1 MFKVGILG
9 TENSHALAFARLI
22 KEKAKYRDVEIT
34 GVYGYDAA
42 ANQKLLNEGLVS
54 YVAQDPHE
62 FLGKVDGIVV
72 VARHGDHHHEYAL
85 PYVKA
90 GIPAFIDKPFT
101 VDLEKAQEL
110 LDAAKENG
118 ALICGGSSLKFAD
131 EFLPL
136 KRYAEKN
143 TVVGGYVAAP
153 INMVNDYAGFYFYSQ
168 HLIEILFT
176 VFGKDIKTV
185 YASCPDESKNRVSVI
200 VGYDTFDVTIQFV
213 DCYHYAAGVVCKEG
227 VQTAV
232 ASDIVYC
239 YEKELD
245 EYFHMVKEQ
254 KMEQDYA
261 EYKKPVTLLHC
272 IQESYQ
278 QKKVVEVKW

>member
-1 MFKVGILG
+1 MKIAILG

-42 ANQKLLNEGLVS
+42 ANQKLLDEGLVS
-54 YVAQDPHE
+54 YAAQDPHE

>member
-1 MFKVGILG
+1 MKIAILG

-22 KEKAKYRDVEIT
+22 KQKAKYSDVEIV
-34 GVYGYDAA
+34 GVYGYDPA
-42 ANQKLLNEGLVS
+42 ANQKLLDEGLVS
-54 YVAQDPHE
+54 YVAQNPHE
-62 FLGKVDGIVV
+62 FLGKVDGIAV

-90 GIPAFIDKPFT
+90 GVHAFIDKPFT
-101 VDLEKAQEL
+101 VDLSKAQEL
-110 LDAAKENG
+110 LDAAKEGG

-136 KRYAEKN
+136 QRYAKKN

-176 VFGKDIKTV
+176 VFGKDIKSV
-185 YASCPDESKNRVSVI
+185 YAFCADETKNRVSAI
-200 VGYDTFDVTIQFV
+200 VSYDTFDVTIEFV
-213 DCYHYAAGVVCKEG
+213 DCYHYTATVICKEG
-227 VQTAV
+227 VLSSAAGD
-232 ASDIVYC
+232 ASYC
-239 YEKELD
+239 YERELD
-245 EYFHMVKEQ
+245 EFFQMMKE
-254 KMEQDYA
+254 KRMEQDYA

-272 IQESYQ
+272 IQESYR

>member
-1 MFKVGILG
+1 MKIAILG
-9 TENSHALAFARLI
+9 TENSHALTFARLI

-42 ANQKLLNEGLVS
+42 ANQKLLEEGLVS
-54 YVAQDPHE
+54 YAAQDPHE

-131 EFLPL
+131 EFFPL

-232 ASDIVYC
+232 ASDIAYC

-278 QKKVVEVKW
+278 QKKVVGVKW

>member
-1 MFKVGILG
+1 MKIAILG

-22 KEKAKYRDVEIT
+22 KEKAKYQDVEIV

-42 ANQKLLNEGLVS
+42 ANQKLLDEGLVS

-62 FLGKVDGIVV
+62 FVGKVDGIAV

-90 GIPAFIDKPFT
+90 GVHAFIDKPFT
-101 VDLEKAQEL
+101 VDLAKAQEL
-110 LDAAKENG
+110 LDAAKESG

-136 KRYAEKN
+136 QRYAKKN

-176 VFGKDIKTV
+176 VFGKEIKSV
-185 YASCPDESKNRVSVI
+185 YAACPDETKNRVSVI
-200 VGYDTFDVTIQFV
+200 VSYDTFDVTVEFV
-213 DCYHYAAGVVCKEG
+213 DCYHYAATVICKEG
-227 VQTAV
+227 VLSGAAGDV
-232 ASDIVYC
+232 SYC
-239 YEKELD
+239 YERELD
-245 EYFHMVKEQ
+245 EFFQMVKEHR
-254 KMEQDYA
+254 MEQDYA
-261 EYKKPVTLLHC
+261 EYKKPVTLLHAM
-272 IQESYQ
+272 QESYQ
-278 QKKVVEVKW
+278 QKKAVEVKW

>member
-1 MFKVGILG
+1 MKIAILG

-42 ANQKLLNEGLVS
+42 ANQKLVEEGLVS

-200 VGYDTFDVTIQFV
+200 VGYDAFDVTIQFV

>member
-1 MFKVGILG
+1 MKIAILG

-42 ANQKLLNEGLVS
+42 ANQKLLDEGLVS

-110 LDAAKENG
+110 LDAAKESG

-232 ASDIVYC
+232 ASDIAYC

>member
-1 MFKVGILG
+1 MKIAILG

-42 ANQKLLNEGLVS
+42 ANQKLLDEGLVS
-54 YVAQDPHE
+54 YAAQDPHE

-153 INMVNDYAGFYFYSQ
+153 INIVNDYAGFYFYSQ

>member
-1 MFKVGILG
+1 MKIAILG

-42 ANQKLLNEGLVS
+42 ANQKLVEEGLVS

-185 YASCPDESKNRVSVI
+185 YASCPDESQNRVSVI
-200 VGYDTFDVTIQFV
+200 VGYDAFDVTIQFV

>member
-1 MFKVGILG
+1 MKIAILG

-42 ANQKLLNEGLVS
+42 ANQKLVEEGLVS
-54 YVAQDPHE
+54 YAAQDPHE

-101 VDLEKAQEL
+101 VGLEKAQEL

-200 VGYDTFDVTIQFV
+200 VDYDTFDVTIQFV

-232 ASDIVYC
+232 ASDIAYC

>member
-1 MFKVGILG
+1 M
-9 TENSHALAFARLI
+9 
-22 KEKAKYRDVEIT
+22 
-34 GVYGYDAA
+34 
-42 ANQKLLNEGLVS
+42 
-54 YVAQDPHE
+54 
-62 FLGKVDGIVV
+62 
-72 VARHGDHHHEYAL
+72 
-85 PYVKA
+85 
-90 GIPAFIDKPFT
+90 
-101 VDLEKAQEL
+101 DLEKAQEL

-232 ASDIVYC
+232 ASDIAYC

>member
-1 MFKVGILG
+1 MKIAILG

-22 KEKAKYRDVEIT
+22 KEKAKYRNVEIT

-42 ANQKLLNEGLVS
+42 ANQKLVEEGLVS

-227 VQTAV
+227 VKTAV

>member
-1 MFKVGILG
+1 MKIAILG

-42 ANQKLLNEGLVS
+42 ANQKLVNEGLVS

-101 VDLEKAQEL
+101 VELEKAQEL

>member
-1 MFKVGILG
+1 MKIAILG

-22 KEKAKYRDVEIT
+22 KEKAKYRNVEIT

-42 ANQKLLNEGLVS
+42 ANQKLLDEGLVS
-54 YVAQDPHE
+54 YAAQDPHE

-200 VGYDTFDVTIQFV
+200 VGYDAFDVTIQFV

>member
-1 MFKVGILG
+1 MKIAILG

-22 KEKAKYRDVEIT
+22 KEKAKYRNVEIT

-42 ANQKLLNEGLVS
+42 ANQKLLDEGLVS
-54 YVAQDPHE
+54 YAAQDPHE

>member
-1 MFKVGILG
+1 MKIAILG

-42 ANQKLLNEGLVS
+42 ANQKLLNERLVS

-176 VFGKDIKTV
+176 VFGKEIKTV

-213 DCYHYAAGVVCKEG
+213 DCYHYAAGVICKEG

-232 ASDIVYC
+232 ASDIAYC

>member
-1 MFKVGILG
+1 MKIAILG

-42 ANQKLLNEGLVS
+42 ANQKLLDEGLVS

-232 ASDIVYC
+232 ASDIAYC

>member
-1 MFKVGILG
+1 MKIAILG

-42 ANQKLLNEGLVS
+42 ANQKLVEEGLVS

-213 DCYHYAAGVVCKEG
+213 DCYHYAVGVVCKEG

>member
-1 MFKVGILG
+1 MKIAILG

-22 KEKAKYRDVEIT
+22 KEKAKYRNVEIT

-42 ANQKLLNEGLVS
+42 ANQKLLDEGLVS
-54 YVAQDPHE
+54 YAAQDPHE

-245 EYFHMVKEQ
+245 EYFHMVKVQ

>member
-1 MFKVGILG
+1 MKIAILG

-42 ANQKLLNEGLVS
+42 ANQKLVEEGLVS
-54 YVAQDPHE
+54 YAAQDPHE

-131 EFLPL
+131 EFLLL
-136 KRYAEKN
+136 KRYVEKN

-200 VGYDTFDVTIQFV
+200 VGYDAFDVTIQFV

-232 ASDIVYC
+232 ASDIAYC

>member
-1 MFKVGILG
+1 MKIAILG

-42 ANQKLLNEGLVS
+42 ANQKLVDEGLVS
-54 YVAQDPHE
+54 YAAQDPHE

>member
-1 MFKVGILG
+1 MKIAILG

-42 ANQKLLNEGLVS
+42 ANQKLLDEGLVS
-54 YVAQDPHE
+54 YAAQDPHE

-153 INMVNDYAGFYFYSQ
+153 INIVNDYAGFYFYSQ

-200 VGYDTFDVTIQFV
+200 VGYDTCDVTIQFV

>member
-1 MFKVGILG
+1 MKIAILG

-22 KEKAKYRDVEIT
+22 KEKAKYQDVEIV
-34 GVYGYDAA
+34 GVYGYDSA
-42 ANQKLLNEGLVS
+42 ANQKLLDEGLVS

-62 FLGKVDGIVV
+62 FVGKVDGIVV

-232 ASDIVYC
+232 ASDIAYC

>member
-1 MFKVGILG
+1 MKIAILG

-22 KEKAKYRDVEIT
+22 KEKAKYQDVEIA

-42 ANQKLLNEGLVS
+42 ANQKLLDEGLVS

-101 VDLEKAQEL
+101 VDLAKAQEL
-110 LDAAKENG
+110 LDAAKESG

-227 VQTAV
+227 VQTAA